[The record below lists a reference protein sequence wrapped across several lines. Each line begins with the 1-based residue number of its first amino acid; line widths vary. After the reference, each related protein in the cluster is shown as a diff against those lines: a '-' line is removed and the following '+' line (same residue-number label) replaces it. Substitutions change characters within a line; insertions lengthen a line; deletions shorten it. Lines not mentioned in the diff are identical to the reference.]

1 METVLPY
8 QTPSDPKE
16 YRLEFFGKGSEYFS
30 IMIINWLL
38 TLITLGL
45 YYPWARAKKL
55 QYIYGQTSLNDERF
69 HFSGTGQEMFRGFIK
84 LILFYLITIAIYI
97 VLMRFASIPF
107 FAILFLYAVVIAVIP
122 YAIHG
127 AYRYRMSRTTYRG
140 IRFGY
145 RGDRQELA
153 QNFYKWFL
161 LTILTLGIYGF
172 WMQMNLRRYT
182 HNHIRYG
189 DVNVVNTSDGSDWFI
204 LNLKGYFLT
213 VITLGIYSFWWIRE
227 AFDYYVNTMGMSR
240 GEEKVRLYSTAT
252 AGGFFSL
259 LVVNFFLIVFTL
271 GLGTAWADMRTRKYI
286 CDNIKI
292 RGNIDLDSVTQTEE
306 EYTNAL
312 GEDVLDFFDIDL
324 A

>member
-1 METVLPY
+1 
-8 QTPSDPKE
+8 
-16 YRLEFFGKGSEYFS
+16 
-30 IMIINWLL
+30 
-38 TLITLGL
+38 
-45 YYPWARAKKL
+45 
-55 QYIYGQTSLNDERF
+55 
-69 HFSGTGQEMFRGFIK
+69 
-84 LILFYLITIAIYI
+84 
-97 VLMRFASIPF
+97 
-107 FAILFLYAVVIAVIP
+107 
-122 YAIHG
+122 
-127 AYRYRMSRTTYRG
+127 
-140 IRFGY
+140 
-145 RGDRQELA
+145 
-153 QNFYKWFL
+153 
-161 LTILTLGIYGF
+161 
-172 WMQMNLRRYT
+172 MNLRRYT

-240 GEEKVRLYSTAT
+240 GEEKVRLFSTAT

-259 LVVNFFLIVFTL
+259 LAVNFFLIVFTL